1 MRTYTTVQLAKKLGI
16 SRDTVR
22 RWMLAKKIKPGR
34 LQIINT
40 GGGESKVRLWTTEHL
55 RAIQTYMKQNYR
67 KGRGR
72 KPKPPD

>member
-16 SRDTVR
+16 SRETLR
-22 RWMLAKKIKPGR
+22 RWMLAKTIKPGR
-34 LQIINT
+34 LQILRT
-40 GGGESKVRLWTTEHL
+40 GGGESKVRLWSTEHL
-55 RAIQTYMKQNYR
+55 RAIQKYMKQNYR